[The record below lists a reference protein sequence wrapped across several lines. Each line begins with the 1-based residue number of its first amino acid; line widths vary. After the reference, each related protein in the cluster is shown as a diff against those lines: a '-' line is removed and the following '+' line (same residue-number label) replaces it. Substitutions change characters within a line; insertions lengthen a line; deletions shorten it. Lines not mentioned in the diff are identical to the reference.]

1 MSPDVAVPTSG
12 PAMAPPARPAARTD
26 LRVALLG
33 NPNTGKSTL
42 FNALTGL
49 RQRVAN
55 FPGVTVERLEG
66 SYKVAGGGRAT
77 VLDLPGSYSLSARA
91 PDEAIAIEV
100 LLGRVA
106 GVPAPDVI
114 VIVVDAQHLE
124 RNLFLASQL
133 LEMGR
138 PVVVALNQYDA
149 AQAAGIEIDVPA
161 LIGELGVTVIPT
173 VATRGDG
180 IEHLREAILKAPE
193 LPLPER
199 RFALTDN
206 AQRALAPLEAL
217 LRADGLSPS
226 AAAMD
231 ALRLLAAP
239 GIEPHL
245 SRIPGIAAAIEDARQ
260 AVRAA
265 GHDPHSLEAE
275 SRYGWIAG
283 VIDRTVHQAPSR
295 ARRWSHR
302 VDHIALHRFWGPVV
316 FLAMMAIVFQSIFTW
331 AAPFQDAIEGALGW
345 VGGLVG
351 GALPAGDLQSLLVDG
366 VIGGVGSVLVF
377 IPQIAFLFLFIAVL
391 EDSGYMARAAC
402 VMDRIMRR
410 VGLDGKSFIPL
421 LSGYACAVPAIMATR
436 TIEHRKDRLATIM
449 VLPMMSC
456 SARLPVYTLLIGAFV
471 PSIAIAGFA
480 NLQGLTML
488 GMYLLGTL
496 SALAAAAMLKRTVLR
511 GPASPLLIELPAYRL
526 PTLRG
531 LATSVGHRVMAF
543 VRRAGT
549 IILALSIILWAGAT
563 YPRSEVPEGTPERV
577 AQETQLA
584 NSALGRLG
592 HGIEPLVRPLGYDWK
607 IGVSIISSFAARE
620 VFVSS
625 MATIYGVGSGDD
637 EATTTALSERL
648 QGERNPIT
656 GALVYT
662 PLVAIGLMVFYVFAL
677 MCASTVAVTFREV
690 GGGKR
695 GWGWAGFQF
704 GYMLVIAYVAA
715 WVVYQGGRAMG
726 LG

>member
-1 MSPDVAVPTSG
+1 MPDVAVPGG
-12 PAMAPPARPAARTD
+12 PAMAPPARPESRADIRI
-26 LRVALLG
+26 ALLG

-42 FNALTGL
+42 FNALTGM

-66 SYKVAGGGRAT
+66 SYRTLDGRKAT

-114 VIVVDAQHLE
+114 VIVIDAQHLE

-133 LEMGR
+133 IEMGR
-138 PVVVALNQYDA
+138 PVVVALNQIDA

-180 IEHLREAILKAPE
+180 IEHLREAIGKAAS

-199 RFALTDN
+199 RFDLTDG
-206 AQRALAPLEAL
+206 AQAALAPLVSL
-217 LRADGLSPS
+217 LRDDGLSAP
-226 AAAMD
+226 AAEMD

-239 GIEPHL
+239 GVEPHL
-245 SRIPGIAAAIEDARQ
+245 AGIPGIAGAIEAARQ

-275 SRYGWIAG
+275 ARYGWIAG
-283 VIDRTVHQAPSR
+283 VVDRTVQQAPSR
-295 ARRWSHR
+295 VRTWSHR
-302 VDHIALHRFWGPVV
+302 VDQVALHRIWGPAV
-316 FLAMMAIVFQSIFTW
+316 FLAMMALVFQSIFTW

-345 VGGLVG
+345 VGQQVG
-351 GALPAGDLQSLLVDG
+351 RTMPEGDLRSLVVDG

-377 IPQIAFLFLFIAVL
+377 IPQIAFLFLFIAAL

-471 PSIAIAGFA
+471 PAVAIAGFA

-488 GMYLLGTL
+488 GMYLLGTV
-496 SALAAAAMLKRTVLR
+496 SALVAAAMLKRTVLR
-511 GPASPLLIELPAYRL
+511 GPSSPLLLELPAYRM

-549 IILALSIILWAGAT
+549 IILALSIILWAAAT
-563 YPRSEVPEGTPERV
+563 YPRTEVPAGTTEEA
-577 AQETQLA
+577 AQEMQLA
-584 NSALGRLG
+584 NSTLGRLG
-592 HGIEPLVRPLGYDWK
+592 HAIEPAVRPLGYDWK

-637 EATTTALSERL
+637 EGTTSALSERL
-648 QGERNPIT
+648 KGERNART

-662 PLVAIGLMVFYVFAL
+662 PLVAVGLMVFYVFAL

-690 GGGKR
+690 GGASA
-695 GWGWAGFQF
+695 GWRWSGFQF
-704 GYMLVIAYVAA
+704 AYMLVLAYASA
-715 WVVYQGGRAMG
+715 WIVYQGGRA
-726 LG
+726 LGFG